1 MTNLEPSKSK
11 RTLLMYTLA
20 EFNSNWDL
28 KLKPI
33 NCNDLIV
40 VMKDYE
46 IVKVLQDGKNII
58 LN

>member
-1 MTNLEPSKSK
+1 
-11 RTLLMYTLA
+11 MYTLA